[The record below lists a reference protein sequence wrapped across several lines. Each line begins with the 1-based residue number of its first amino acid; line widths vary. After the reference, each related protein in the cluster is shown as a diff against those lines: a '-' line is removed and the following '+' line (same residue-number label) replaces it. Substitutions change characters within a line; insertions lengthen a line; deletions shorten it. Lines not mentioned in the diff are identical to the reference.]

1 MAPRLH
7 FRQLLVI
14 NNIAALTH
22 GWHKKSSR
30 TKGGSKERVQGVC
43 NPPPPPPR
51 DDQRL
56 SNYHCAVAS
65 QLICFLSSSHYVI
78 ALSKAFFFVF
88 AFKICLRHQSVT
100 PSLSGVPPPKKN
112 PVPAYARYNDA
123 QVYAP
128 IASCLVCSFNVLVC
142 KTRPFNSTFTWW
154 PCY

>member
-7 FRQLLVI
+7 FRQLLAI

-30 TKGGSKERVQGVC
+30 IKGGSKERVQGC
-43 NPPPPPPR
+43 AHTTSPQ
-51 DDQRL
+51 DDLRL

-65 QLICFLSSSHYVI
+65 QLICFLSSSHCVI

-88 AFKICLRHQSVT
+88 ALKYGYVTSQLRHPLVVH
-100 PSLSGVPPPKKN
+100 PLLRKN
-112 PVPAYARYNDA
+112 PGSAPAYAWYNDA

-128 IASCLVCSFNVLVC
+128 IASCLVSSSNETIKQHFHMVAVLLV
-142 KTRPFNSTFTWW
+142 F
-154 PCY
+154 

>member
-7 FRQLLVI
+7 FRQLLAI

-30 TKGGSKERVQGVC
+30 IKGGSKERVQGC
-43 NPPPPPPR
+43 AHTTSPQ
-51 DDQRL
+51 DDLRL

-65 QLICFLSSSHYVI
+65 QLICFLSSSHCVI

-88 AFKICLRHQSVT
+88 AFKIWLRHQSVT
-100 PSLSGVPPPKKN
+100 PSLSGAPPPKKKSWIC
-112 PVPAYARYNDA
+112 PAYAWYNDA

-128 IASCLVCSFNVLVC
+128 IASCLVCSSNETIKQHFHMVAVLLV
-142 KTRPFNSTFTWW
+142 F
-154 PCY
+154 